1 MKGGIKML
9 YFPVEEKQRLIKSII
24 ERVYSGDTDSFK
36 RDYMKIYLFN
46 KDKDIPFNIT
56 SEQRKKFTEILFA
69 VNNIILSDETIFT
82 FKDIKIDVKLTDK
95 EQFLFLKIMYPYICE
110 VFDINNPRIF
120 EFEDRSITL
129 TDDEKYKFVILIL
142 QVYKNLSTEEDDFS
156 PKKLFQML
164 EEIEKR
170 CD

>member
-1 MKGGIKML
+1 
-9 YFPVEEKQRLIKSII
+9 
-24 ERVYSGDTDSFK
+24 
-36 RDYMKIYLFN
+36 
-46 KDKDIPFNIT
+46 
-56 SEQRKKFTEILFA
+56 
-69 VNNIILSDETIFT
+69 
-82 FKDIKIDVKLTDK
+82 
-95 EQFLFLKIMYPYICE
+95 MYPYIEE

>member
-9 YFPVEEKQRLIKSII
+9 YFPVEEKQRLIKSMI

-46 KDKDIPFNIT
+46 KDKDIPLNIT

-82 FKDIKIDVKLTDK
+82 FKDIKLDV
-95 EQFLFLKIMYPYICE
+95 
-110 VFDINNPRIF
+110 
-120 EFEDRSITL
+120 
-129 TDDEKYKFVILIL
+129 
-142 QVYKNLSTEEDDFS
+142 
-156 PKKLFQML
+156 
-164 EEIEKR
+164 
-170 CD
+170 